1 MRLSMWMIANRLSS
15 LDLKL
20 DIRNS
25 APAVL
30 KSARH
35 VYATNCV
42 HVYREGNDVI
52 CNGEGDIIRI
62 PDMDLLTGF
71 EIIQGVFD
79 YFQDWMDEILQMVRD
94 RNYQGIV
101 DLAWYVCRNPIILMD
116 GNNRVIG
123 ITRQY
128 PEDSLDEEWYYLCN
142 YGYTSLNA
150 VMEMRDD
157 RVGME
162 MLRHGARS
170 FHFPKT
176 QMLKYGGYSYCMSC
190 NDVSCGR
197 ITILSKERE
206 LNPGDYQMIELLARI
221 LEPSLGQI
229 YYENVLNNNNVFY
242 NLLMGETFDR
252 KMLDTQLS
260 YQQWGLDDVYYLTLI
275 EVTGGSDKNFT
286 GRNLDMLMQTL
297 LYHSHSYVPVKKT
310 PYILLLSTYRP
321 NAEGE
326 LLNFLKA
333 LETHNPINISFS
345 LPCNGVENM
354 RFLYPQALYA
364 LNTGKILHP
373 KEPFHD
379 FFDYALNFVIES
391 GSLEDCVK
399 ACMPS
404 VVTLWL
410 MYQKQKDEL
419 FPTLK
424 TYLDHE
430 RSITKTSEVL
440 FTHRNTVAYRIK
452 KIREILRRNLD
463 DPYVREY
470 CRISIHI
477 LEYYMIK
484 IKNLRT

>member
-1 MRLSMWMIANRLSS
+1 MGLSMWMIANRLSS
-15 LDLKL
+15 LDLEL
-20 DIRNS
+20 DIWAS
-25 APAVL
+25 APAVF

-42 HVYREGNDVI
+42 HVYSQGEDVI

-94 RNYQGIV
+94 RDYQGIV

-116 GNNRVIG
+116 GNNRVLG

-128 PEDSLDEEWYYLCN
+128 PEDALDEEWYYLCN

-150 VMEMRDD
+150 VIEMRDD
-157 RVGME
+157 KVGVE
-162 MLRHGARS
+162 MLQHGARS

-176 QMLKYGGYSYCMSC
+176 QILKYGGYSYCMSC
-190 NDVSCGR
+190 NDITCGR

-206 LNPGDYQMIELLARI
+206 LNPGDFQLMELLARI

-229 YYENVLNNNNVFY
+229 YYENVLNNTNVFY

-260 YQQWGLDDVYYLTLI
+260 YQQWHPEDTYFLTLI
-275 EVTGGSDKNFT
+275 EVTDGVKKSSI

-297 LYHSHSYVPVKKT
+297 LYHSHNYVPIKKT
-310 PYILLLSTYRP
+310 PYILLLSNRRP
-321 NAEGE
+321 NTEGE
-326 LLNFLKA
+326 MLTFLKA
-333 LETHNPINISFS
+333 LETHNPIKISFS
-345 LPCNGVENM
+345 LPCHGAENM
-354 RFLYPQALYA
+354 RFLYPQASYA
-364 LNTGKILHP
+364 LNAGKAFHP
-373 KEPFHD
+373 EEPFYD
-379 FFDYALNFVIES
+379 FFDYAINFVIGS
-391 GSLEDCVK
+391 GNMEDCVR

-404 VVTLWL
+404 VVKLWT
-410 MYQKQKDEL
+410 MQQEQKDEL
-419 FPTLK
+419 FLTLK

-430 RSITKTSEVL
+430 RSIAKTSETL
-440 FTHRNTVAYRIK
+440 FTHRNTVVYRIK
-452 KIREILRRNLD
+452 KIKDILGRDLD
-463 DPYVREY
+463 DPYVRDY
-470 CRISIHI
+470 CRISIRI
-477 LEYYMIK
+477 LEYHTK
-484 IKNLRT
+484 KTK